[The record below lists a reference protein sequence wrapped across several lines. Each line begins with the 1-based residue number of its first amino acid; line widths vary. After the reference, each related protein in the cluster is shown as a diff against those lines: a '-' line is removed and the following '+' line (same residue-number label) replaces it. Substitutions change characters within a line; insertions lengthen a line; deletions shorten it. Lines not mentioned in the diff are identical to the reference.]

1 MAFVSTYSRR
11 ALGAIAISL
20 LTTGTIPVP
29 ALTPAKPACALGMGW
44 RAGF

>member
-1 MAFVSTYSRR
+1 MTFVSIYSRR

-20 LTTGTIPVP
+20 LTTGIISVP
-29 ALTPAKPACALGMGW
+29 ALAPEKPACALGMGW